1 MIKSITMKNIGSYK
15 ETKLET
21 DKRINLIFGFNG
33 TGKTLLSKNIKI
45 DNEYIEWDEKNIDE
59 IITFNTDYILKN
71 FYEVKEKF
79 ELYFFI
85 CF

>member
-45 DNEYIEWDEKNIDE
+45 DNEYIEWDEKILE
-59 IITFNTDYILKN
+59 IIFSPEELQTIA
-71 FYEVKEKF
+71 EKQARIR
-79 ELYFFI
+79 LLLSA
-85 CF
+85 

>member
-33 TGKTLLSKNIKI
+33 TGKTLFANRLHNLIFL
-45 DNEYIEWDEKNIDE
+45 IENHPSVS
-59 IITFNTDYILKN
+59 FLN
-71 FYEVKEKF
+71 FH
-79 ELYFFI
+79 YFTS
-85 CF
+85 CPL

>member
-71 FYEVKEKF
+71 FYEVK
-79 ELYFFI
+79 
-85 CF
+85 